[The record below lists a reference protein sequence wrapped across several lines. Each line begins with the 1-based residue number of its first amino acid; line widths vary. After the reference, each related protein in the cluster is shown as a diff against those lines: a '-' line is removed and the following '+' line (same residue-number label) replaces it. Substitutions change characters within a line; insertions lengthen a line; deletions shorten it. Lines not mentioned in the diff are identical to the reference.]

1 MEYWKAE
8 GDDQRAC
15 LLNELFNMAEAAEA
29 MAQPDT
35 RVSDDVAETLPTSEY
50 KNEIV
55 DTPSGQI
62 QS

>member
-15 LLNELFNMAEAAEA
+15 LLNELFNMTAAAEA

-35 RVSDDVAETLPTSEY
+35 RASDEVAETLPTNEY
-50 KNEIV
+50 KK
-55 DTPSGQI
+55 
-62 QS
+62 